1 MEGAAEPI
9 GSNGISCAIHAVGS
23 RISVIQSCLAVCNLA
38 LIAVNPAKCV
48 VEPGKQGRSA
58 AGYNIFDG
66 VPARFHA
73 AFGKVA
79 DYLGVNGLGLGLSW
93 LRGQSKKPR
102 GVCNDQERTTDPL
115 TNIAN
120 ARAHV
125 FAIVTVCRLAASLS
139 FT

>member
-1 MEGAAEPI
+1 
-9 GSNGISCAIHAVGS
+9 SNGIGCAIHAVGS
-23 RISVIQSCLAVCNLA
+23 RINVIQSCLAVCNLA
-38 LIAVNPAKCV
+38 LIAVNPAKCIV
-48 VEPGKQGRSA
+48 KPGKQGRSA

-79 DYLGVNGLGLGLSW
+79 DYLGVNGLDLRLSW
-93 LRGQSKKPR
+93 LRGQGKKPR
-102 GVCNDQERTTDPL
+102 GVRNDLERTTGLL

-120 ARAHV
+120 ARGHV
-125 FAIVTVCRLAASLS
+125 FTIVTACRLAASSL